1 MPENP
6 RKAAALLLVGALILM
21 VAFATSYVG
30 AFHDPTPRQ
39 MPVALVGT
47 AAQAQQLN
55 ALEGKP
61 LDVRA
66 VPDRETALRLLD
78 DREVYGAYDASANR
92 LYVASAANRAAA
104 TALELTVNRVLAA
117 QERPA
122 AQVQDVKPL
131 GASDPNGTSLFYVVI
146 AWVFGGYFAAVLL
159 GMVAGNRSSSRN
171 LAGLRVGAL
180 AAFAVVGSLLTLLVV
195 RVGFD
200 VLDGPFLALWAAGA
214 LIVFATA
221 VASSGLQALAGMAGT
236 ALVILL
242 FVILGNPA
250 AGGAFARPLLPGFW
264 GTVGGLLPPGAGV
277 DLVRSVLFFDGAR
290 VLGPI
295 VVLLGWALLGVIVRA
310 LARRP
315 RDLPRGGGDRSR
327 RRGRGRLDH
336 AARPSPTPRGASAGG
351 RSSSPCRRR
360 GSAAAAATGA
370 RAASRR
376 PGRCPSRRPPGRGPC
391 TSCRAGSARPPGHPG
406 GARRGCAAP
415 PRPVAPRRA
424 GTCGSSPRARPPRAL
439 RGRARRSGSAGCG
452 GASAWARDRS

>member
-30 AFHDPTPRQ
+30 AFHDPTPRK

-47 AAQAQQLN
+47 AEQAAQLN
-55 ALEGKP
+55 ALEGQP
-61 LDVRA
+61 LEVRA
-66 VPDRETALRLLD
+66 VSDRAAALQQLD
-78 DREVYGAYDASANR
+78 DRELYGVYDPSANTLYTASA
-92 LYVASAANRAAA
+92 SNRAAA
-104 TALELTVNRVLAA
+104 TALELTVNRVLAS
-117 QERPA
+117 QDRPA

-180 AAFAVVGSLLTLLVV
+180 AAFAVLGSLLTLLVV
-195 RVGFD
+195 RLGFD
-200 VLDGPFLALWAAGA
+200 VLTGSFLAVWAAGA

-250 AGGAFARPLLPGFW
+250 AGGAYARPLLPGFW

-277 DLVRSVLFFDGAR
+277 DLVRSVLYFDGAR
-290 VLGPI
+290 ILGPI
-295 VVLLGWALLGVIVRA
+295 AVLIGWALPGAA
-310 LARRP
+310 LA
-315 RDLPRGGGDRSR
+315 LWRGGR
-327 RRGRGRLDH
+327 
-336 AARPSPTPRGASAGG
+336 TVPREQAEIE
-351 RSSSPCRRR
+351 
-360 GSAAAAATGA
+360 AAAAA
-370 RAASRR
+370 AA
-376 PGRCPSRRPPGRGPC
+376 
-391 TSCRAGSARPPGHPG
+391 A
-406 GARRGCAAP
+406 
-415 PRPVAPRRA
+415 
-424 GTCGSSPRARPPRAL
+424 
-439 RGRARRSGSAGCG
+439 
-452 GASAWARDRS
+452 

>member
-55 ALEGKP
+55 ALDGQP

-66 VPDRETALRLLD
+66 VPDREAALRLLD
-78 DREVYGAYDASANR
+78 DREVYGAYDASTNR

-104 TALELTVNRVLAA
+104 TALELTVNRTLAA

-131 GASDPNGTSLFYVVI
+131 GESDPNGTSLFYVVI

-195 RVGFD
+195 RLGFD
-200 VLDGPFLALWAAGA
+200 VLEGPFLALWAAGA

-277 DLVRSVLFFDGAR
+277 DLVRSILFFDGAR

-295 VVLLGWALLGVIVRA
+295 VVLLGWTLLGVVFA
-310 LARRP
+310 LW
-315 RDLPRGGGDRSR
+315 
-327 RRGRGRLDH
+327 H
-336 AARPSPTPRGASAGG
+336 GG
-351 RSSSPCRRR
+351 RTTSPEQAEVE
-360 GSAAAAATGA
+360 AAAAA
-370 RAASRR
+370 AA
-376 PGRCPSRRPPGRGPC
+376 
-391 TSCRAGSARPPGHPG
+391 A
-406 GARRGCAAP
+406 
-415 PRPVAPRRA
+415 
-424 GTCGSSPRARPPRAL
+424 
-439 RGRARRSGSAGCG
+439 
-452 GASAWARDRS
+452 